1 MRFTSNK
8 NDTPWKRWFAWR
20 PVHVGKIGNVDV
32 KVWMEWTEV
41 RYIPKGDV
49 WANAVWECRPLNA
62 PKDFVPKLQ
71 FEGQWV

>member
-1 MRFTSNK
+1 
-8 NDTPWKRWFAWR
+8 
-20 PVHVGKIGNVDV
+20 
-32 KVWMEWTEV
+32 MEWTEV

-62 PKDFVPKLQ
+62 PKDFVPNLQ